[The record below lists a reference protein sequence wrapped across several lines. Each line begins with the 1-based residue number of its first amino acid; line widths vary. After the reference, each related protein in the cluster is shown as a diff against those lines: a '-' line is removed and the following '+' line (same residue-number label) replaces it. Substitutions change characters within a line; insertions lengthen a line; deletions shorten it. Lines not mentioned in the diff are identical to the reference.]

1 MDWLLLI
8 IGFVL
13 ILGTG
18 FFVAVEFSLVALD
31 QSKVQQEID
40 RGDRAGEKVL
50 ACLRSLSTQLS
61 SCQLGITLTTLL
73 TGYTLDTGINSL
85 AGDTIAGWGLGESL
99 ASAIT
104 LIFSMGIATLL
115 SMIIGEL
122 VPKNLAI
129 AEPYRIARLLAP
141 AQLIF
146 TAVMGP
152 VVRTANG
159 SANWILHRFGMEAKE
174 ELSAARSPEE
184 LSSMVRRSADLGT
197 LDSDTAR
204 FVDKTLSFA
213 ELTAADVM
221 TPRRKVSMLEDTAPV
236 SDVIELARTTGH
248 SRFPLYR
255 EDQDNIVGVIHVKK
269 AVGLPLDKRATLQA
283 GTLMEDVLQVP
294 ETVHLDS
301 LLMQLRE
308 GALQLAIVLDEY
320 GGTAGITTLEDLVE
334 EIVGEVSDE
343 HDTNALDER
352 PLRMGNGDYLFSG
365 LLRPDEIKD
374 YVGSL
379 DVEDDPAYETM
390 GGFMMDRLGRVPETG
405 DVVPVAGG
413 RLRVEKMEQRRV
425 DRLRYTPENQAG
437 GVAANASAS
446 LAVTRKEARQ

>member
-1 MDWLLLI
+1 MEWLLLI
-8 IGFVL
+8 FGLLL

-18 FFVAVEFSLVALD
+18 FFVAVEFALVALD

-40 RGDRAGEKVL
+40 RGDKGGNKVL
-50 ACLRSLSTQLS
+50 ACLKSLSTQLS
-61 SCQLGITLTTLL
+61 SCQLGITITTLL
-73 TGYTLDTGINSL
+73 TGYTLDSALQSL
-85 AGDTIAGWGLGESL
+85 TTDTIASWGISES
-99 ASAIT
+99 AAR
-104 LIFSMGIATLL
+104 LISLVGAMVLATLL

-122 VPKNLAI
+122 IPKNLAI
-129 AEPYRIARLLAP
+129 AEAYRVARALAP
-141 AQLIF
+141 AQLLF
-146 TAVMGP
+146 TKIMGP
-152 VVRTANG
+152 IVRSANG

-204 FVDKTLSFA
+204 FVDKTLSFS

-221 TPRRKVSMLEDTAPV
+221 TPRRKVLMLEDTAPV
-236 SDVIELARTTGH
+236 SDVIDLARTTGH

-255 EDQDNIVGVIHVKK
+255 EDQDNIVGVVHVKK
-269 AVGLPLDKRATLQA
+269 AIGVPVDRRDALEA

-301 LLMQLRE
+301 LIVQLRE
-308 GALQLAIVLDEY
+308 GALQLAVVLDEY

-343 HDTNALDER
+343 HDATSLDDR
-352 PLRMGNGDYLFSG
+352 PLRVGNGDYLFSG
-365 LLRPDEIKD
+365 LLRPDEINE
-374 YVGSL
+374 YINVL
-379 DVEDDPAYETM
+379 DIEDDPAYETM

-405 DVVPVAGG
+405 DLLPIDGG
-413 RLRVEKMEQRRV
+413 TLRIEKMEQRRV
-425 DRLRYTPENQAG
+425 DRIRYTPH
-437 GVAANASAS
+437 SAES
-446 LAVTRKEARQ
+446 LADTDRKKVQA

>member
-1 MDWLLLI
+1 MEWLLLLL
-8 IGFVL
+8 GFLL

-40 RGDRAGEKVL
+40 QGDTGGHKVM
-50 ACLRSLSTQLS
+50 ACLKSLSTQLS
-61 SCQLGITLTTLL
+61 SCQLGITITTLL
-73 TGYTLDTGINSL
+73 TGYTLDSGINAL
-85 AGDTIAGWGLGESL
+85 AGETIASWGLPPAL
-99 ASAIT
+99 ASFAT

-129 AEPYRIARLLAP
+129 AEPYRVARAVAPGQLL
-141 AQLIF
+141 F
-146 TAVMGP
+146 TAVMRP
-152 VVRTANG
+152 IVRTANG
-159 SANWILHRFGMEAKE
+159 SANWVLHRFGMEAKE

-204 FVDKTLSFA
+204 FVDRTLSFA

-221 TPRRKVSMLEDTAPV
+221 TPRRKVIMLEDTAPA
-236 SDVIELARTTGH
+236 SDIIELARTTGH

-255 EDQDNIVGVIHVKK
+255 EDQDNIVGVVHVKK
-269 AVGLPLDKRATLQA
+269 AVALPLEKRDQLEA

-301 LLMQLRE
+301 LLIQLRE
-308 GALQLAIVLDEY
+308 GALQLAVVLDEY

-343 HDTNALDER
+343 HDTNSMDER
-352 PLRMGNGDYLFSG
+352 PLRLGNGDYIFSG
-365 LLRPDEIKD
+365 LLRPDEVTDLI
-374 YVGSL
+374 GGL
-379 DVEDDPAYETM
+379 DIEDDPSYETM

-405 DVVPVAGG
+405 DTVPVEGG
-413 RLRVEKMEQRRV
+413 ILRVEKMEQRRV
-425 DRLRYTPENQAG
+425 DRIRFAQVTSAETPDD
-437 GVAANASAS
+437 S
-446 LAVTRKEARQ
+446 TRKEGSR

>member
-1 MDWLLLI
+1 MEWLLLLV
-8 IGFVL
+8 GFLL

-40 RGDRAGEKVL
+40 RGDAAGKKVL
-50 ACLRSLSTQLS
+50 ACVKSLSTQLS
-61 SCQLGITLTTLL
+61 SCQLGITITTLL
-73 TGYTLDTGINSL
+73 TGYTLDSGINAL
-85 AGDTIAGWGLGESL
+85 AGDTIRDWGLPDAVTSVL
-99 ASAIT
+99 T

-115 SMIIGEL
+115 SMILGEL
-122 VPKNLAI
+122 IPKNLAI
-129 AEPYRIARLLAP
+129 AEPYRVARALAP
-141 AQLIF
+141 AQLLF
-146 TAVMGP
+146 TKVMGP
-152 VVRTANG
+152 IVRTANG
-159 SANWILHRFGMEAKE
+159 TANWILQRLGMEAKE
-174 ELSAARSPEE
+174 ELSGARSPEE

-221 TPRRKVSMLEDTAPV
+221 TPRRKVVMLEDTAPV
-236 SDVIELARTTGH
+236 SDVIDLARTTGH

-255 EDQDNIVGVIHVKK
+255 EDQDNVVGVIHVKK
-269 AVGLPLDKRATLQA
+269 AIGLPLEKRDLLEA

-301 LLMQLRE
+301 LLIQLRE

-343 HDTNALDER
+343 HDTNSFDER
-352 PLRMGNGDYLFSG
+352 PLRVGTGDYIFSG
-365 LLRPDEIKD
+365 LLRPDEVNEYI
-374 YVGSL
+374 
-379 DVEDDPAYETM
+379 DVIDIEDDAAYETV
-390 GGFMMDRLGRVPETG
+390 GGYMMDKLGRIPETG
-405 DVVPVAGG
+405 DLIPVQGG
-413 RLRVEKMEQRRV
+413 TLRVEKMEQRRV
-425 DRLRYTPENQAG
+425 DRLRYIPNPEAPATQEE
-437 GVAANASAS
+437 
-446 LAVTRKEARQ
+446 TR

>member
-40 RGDRAGEKVL
+40 RGDRSGEKVL

-99 ASAIT
+99 ASAVT

-129 AEPYRIARLLAP
+129 AEPYRVARLLAP

-146 TAVMGP
+146 TTVMGP

-159 SANWILHRFGMEAKE
+159 SANWVLHRFGMEAKE

-255 EDQDNIVGVIHVKK
+255 EDQDNIVGVVHVKK

-308 GALQLAIVLDEY
+308 GALQLAVVLDEY

-425 DRLRYTPENQAG
+425 DRLRYTPENQTGSAG
-437 GVAANASAS
+437 ADVSAS
-446 LAVTRKEARQ
+446 PAVARKEARS

>member
-1 MDWLLLI
+1 MEWLLLI
-8 IGFVL
+8 FGLLL

-18 FFVAVEFSLVALD
+18 FFVAVEFALVALD

-40 RGDRAGEKVL
+40 RGDKGGNKVL
-50 ACLRSLSTQLS
+50 ACLKSLSTQLS
-61 SCQLGITLTTLL
+61 SCQLGITITTLL
-73 TGYTLDTGINSL
+73 TGYTLDSALQSL
-85 AGDTIAGWGLGESL
+85 TTDTIASWGISES
-99 ASAIT
+99 AAR
-104 LIFSMGIATLL
+104 LISLVGAMVFATLL

-122 VPKNLAI
+122 IPKNLAI
-129 AEPYRIARLLAP
+129 AEAYRVARALAP
-141 AQLIF
+141 AQLLF
-146 TAVMGP
+146 TKIMGP
-152 VVRTANG
+152 IVRSANG

-204 FVDKTLSFA
+204 FVDKTLSFS

-221 TPRRKVSMLEDTAPV
+221 TPRRKVLMLEDTAPV
-236 SDVIELARTTGH
+236 SDVIDLARTTGH

-255 EDQDNIVGVIHVKK
+255 EDQDNIVGVVHVKK
-269 AVGLPLDKRATLQA
+269 AIGVPVDRRDALEA

-301 LLMQLRE
+301 LIVQLRE
-308 GALQLAIVLDEY
+308 GALQLAVVLDEY

-343 HDTNALDER
+343 HDATSLDDR
-352 PLRMGNGDYLFSG
+352 PLRVGNGDYLFSG
-365 LLRPDEIKD
+365 LLRPDEINE
-374 YVGSL
+374 YINVL
-379 DVEDDPAYETM
+379 DIEDDPAYETM

-405 DVVPVAGG
+405 DLLPIDGG
-413 RLRVEKMEQRRV
+413 TLRIEKMEQRRV
-425 DRLRYTPENQAG
+425 DRIRYTPH
-437 GVAANASAS
+437 SAES
-446 LAVTRKEARQ
+446 LADTDRKKVQA

>member
-1 MDWLLLI
+1 MEWLLLLV
-8 IGFVL
+8 GFLL

-40 RGDRAGEKVL
+40 NGDKRGTQVM
-50 ACLRSLSTQLS
+50 ACLKSLSTQLS
-61 SCQLGITLTTLL
+61 SCQLGITITTLL
-73 TGYTLDTGINSL
+73 TGYTLDSSINAL
-85 AGDTIAGWGLGESL
+85 AGGTIASWGLNAGM
-99 ASAIT
+99 ASALT
-104 LIFSMGIATLL
+104 LVFSMGIATLL

-129 AEPYRIARLLAP
+129 AEPYRVARSLAP
-141 AQLIF
+141 LQLMF
-146 TAVMGP
+146 TKIMGP
-152 VVRTANG
+152 IVRTANG

-204 FVDKTLSFA
+204 FVDRTLSFA

-221 TPRRKVSMLEDTAPV
+221 TPRRKVIMLEDTAPV

-255 EDQDNIVGVIHVKK
+255 EDQDNIVGVVHVKK
-269 AVGLPLDKRATLQA
+269 AVALPLDKRETLEA

-301 LLMQLRE
+301 LLIQLRE
-308 GALQLAIVLDEY
+308 GALQLAVVLDEY

-343 HDTNALDER
+343 HDVHSLDER
-352 PLRMGNGDYLFSG
+352 PLRVGNGDYIFPG
-365 LLRPDEIKD
+365 LLRPDEVNDYIK
-374 YVGSL
+374 VL
-379 DVEDDPAYETM
+379 EIEDDPAYETM

-405 DVVPVAGG
+405 DVVPVEGG
-413 RLRVEKMEQRRV
+413 YLRVEKMEQRRV
-425 DRLRYTPENQAG
+425 DRIRYVHDIPAHAETQTAT
-437 GVAANASAS
+437 AQ
-446 LAVTRKEARQ
+446 EARR

>member
-1 MDWLLLI
+1 MEWLLLI
-8 IGFVL
+8 FGLLL

-40 RGDRAGEKVL
+40 RGDKAGHKVL
-50 ACLRSLSTQLS
+50 ACIKTLSTQLS
-61 SCQLGITLTTLL
+61 SCQLGITITTLL
-73 TGYTLDTGINSL
+73 TGYTLDSALQSL
-85 AGDTIAGWGLGESL
+85 TTETIASWGLSEGAARLISL
-99 ASAIT
+99 VGA
-104 LIFSMGIATLL
+104 MVVATLL

-122 VPKNLAI
+122 IPKNLAI
-129 AEPYRIARLLAP
+129 AEAYKVARALAP
-141 AQLIF
+141 AQLLF
-146 TAVMGP
+146 TKLMGP
-152 VVRTANG
+152 IVRSANG
-159 SANWILHRFGMEAKE
+159 SANWVLHRFGMEAKE
-174 ELSAARSPEE
+174 ELSTARSPEE

-221 TPRRKVSMLEDTAPV
+221 TPRRKVIMLEDTAPV
-236 SDVIELARTTGH
+236 SDVLDLARTTGH

-269 AVGLPLDKRATLQA
+269 AVGLPADKRDTLEA

-301 LLMQLRE
+301 LLVQLRE
-308 GALQLAIVLDEY
+308 GALQLAVVLDEY

-343 HDTNALDER
+343 HDTNSFDER
-352 PLRMGNGDYLFSG
+352 PLRVGNGDYIFSG
-365 LLRPDEIKD
+365 LLRPDEVNEHIQ
-374 YVGSL
+374 VL
-379 DVEDDPAYETM
+379 DVEDDPAFETM

-405 DVVPVAGG
+405 DLVPVDGG
-413 RLRVEKMEQRRV
+413 HLRVEKMEQRRV
-425 DRLRYTPENQAG
+425 DRIRYIPNPTETTPESDRKKVQA
-437 GVAANASAS
+437 
-446 LAVTRKEARQ
+446 